1 MAGQRLRAPVQCVE
15 PRYSESARAKAEA
28 AVVDHIYQRLATI
41 TGRQPLFV
49 AHYKRL
55 LGQALWVAK
64 QSDILCKLAHST
76 KIIISL
82 VW

>member
-49 AHYKRL
+49 AHYKLLTAHRL
-55 LGQALWVAK
+55 TLNSNCHKLEALTPIA
-64 QSDILCKLAHST
+64 LT
-76 KIIISL
+76 
-82 VW
+82 